1 MVIGHSLCAR
11 LRSDLISGVDPR
23 MTSSFNFIWKVDQIS
38 FPGRVRKRVANAENE
53 DLQQIHDVR
62 SDIVALIIGE
72 NVVGVDTDPEG
83 LAGRIMSL
91 ATLLCNR
98 GYTQHVVTCQ
108 LYHVCVPNGAFC
120 RGCTASY
127 RQSSQSD
134 I

>member
-1 MVIGHSLCAR
+1 
-11 LRSDLISGVDPR
+11 
-23 MTSSFNFIWKVDQIS
+23 MTSSFNLIGKVDQFS
-38 FPGRVRKRVANAENE
+38 FLGRGWKRVADVENE
-53 DLQQIHDVR
+53 DLPQTHDVHP
-62 SDIVALIIGE
+62 DIVALIIDE
-72 NVVGVDTDPEG
+72 NNVGVDTDPEG